1 MGNLS
6 GKTQKHHK
14 DNKRHFKSYKLR
26 HNTSNYHKK
35 NSMRNYM
42 RKRNNHTHRRGG
54 GEKEE
59 REEKERVSNIVRNI
73 LKEKKNKLL
82 KSSISSPTNKNVPKY
97 YEHSPT
103 KSRYGFA
110 QPIHEHSPTKSRYGF
125 AQKKEE

>member
-1 MGNLS
+1 MGNSS

-26 HNTSNYHKK
+26 YNTSNYHKK

-54 GEKEE
+54 VGKDKPYLLRKVLVSERDKRVEKEE
-59 REEKERVSNIVRNI
+59 KEKE
-73 LKEKKNKLL
+73 KENVKELIRINEENKH
-82 KSSISSPTNKNVPKY
+82 N

-110 QPIHEHSPTKSRYGF
+110 NE
-125 AQKKEE
+125 KK